1 MLQAPKG
8 NLGCGIPF
16 WTLRLK
22 LLLARFN
29 QTKFTWVHSWTCR
42 ARDCLSCW
50 TCRANELADDGLVLP
65 LEQQYQHRQHQG
77 SLLLYN
83 CGNRDL
89 VFCHYLELGLFISV
103 VLDPMIGDHDGL
115 QTSNRTHFFWNHY
128 IAIKRGHNPSIPD
141 HFSKNTFSRGKS
153 TSWRS
158 CLGARRAPL

>member
-1 MLQAPKG
+1 MGSLCFI
-8 NLGCGIPF
+8 LGHAGPVIAC
-16 WTLRLK
+16 
-22 LLLARFN
+22 LAG
-29 QTKFTWVHSWTCR
+29 H
-42 ARDCLSCW
+42 AY
-50 TCRANELADDGLVLP
+50 NELADVGPLLP
-65 LEQQYQHRQHQG
+65 LEQQNQHRQHQG

-115 QTSNRTHFFWNHY
+115 QTSNRTLFFWNHY
-128 IAIKRGHNPSIPD
+128 IAIKRGDNPSIPD